1 MQPWSFNQPVLLN
14 KSRHNRSVLVW
25 SIVGATA
32 FAGIWAFLAP
42 LPETVA
48 LQGKLQPARPVQDIE
63 SALDG
68 LVAEVPVME
77 GDSVA
82 VGDLLVRFDPRNAET
97 RLQAARRK
105 RGQLQSQIAINRVVL
120 GEQDEAELTANQQ
133 RQLETQ
139 RRKFNSDNI
148 AASEALARS
157 RTRLVGLRQSL
168 ETAENITL
176 RFNRLLQDG
185 AASEMQAL
193 RAQTQVDNYQNQVAV
208 EEREVARL

>member
-1 MQPWSFNQPVLLN
+1 M
-14 KSRHNRSVLVW
+14 K
-25 SIVGATA
+25 
-32 FAGIWAFLAP
+32 
-42 LPETVA
+42 
-48 LQGKLQPARPVQDIE
+48 
-63 SALDG
+63 
-68 LVAEVPVME
+68 E

-82 VGDLLVRFDPRNAET
+82 VGDLLVRFDPRDAET

-105 RGQLQSQIAINRVVL
+105 RSQLQSQIAINRVVL

-148 AASEALARS
+148 AARS
-157 RTRLVGLRQSL
+157 RPWPAAAPASIGLRQSL

-193 RAQTQVDNYQNQVAV
+193 KQNAG
-208 EEREVARL
+208 